1 MWTITTVNGAFE
13 CKHLSYIGV
22 IPKDDRLLSYGE
34 VKVEKIETLIK
45 AWEMVRRGCQ
55 FILETPRPEGDPKGV
70 CDRIL
75 LFSMY
80 VIAIELTDDA
90 EEE

>member
-1 MWTITTVNGAFE
+1 MWTITTVGGIFE

-22 IPKDDRLLSYGE
+22 FSKDGTTLGYD
-34 VKVEKIETLIK
+34 VTIIEKIGTLVE
-45 AWEMVRRGCQ
+45 AWEMVRKGCQ

-90 EEE
+90 EDE